1 MSFIKNCNK
10 HCITKGELI
19 MIGII
24 GAMAIEVDGIAA
36 MMDNM
41 TVETISSMKFYKGT
55 LCGKETVTAQCNP
68 GKVNAAI
75 CAQTIIM
82 KYSPDIIINTGVAG
96 GVDEELNICDVAIGT
111 DSVQYDMDTT
121 ALGEPLG
128 YISGLN
134 MVRIPCDERISSLL
148 AGCAR
153 AANGGGVVKKGTIAT
168 ADRFLSDPNIKI
180 NIRKKFGAIAAEME
194 GGAVA
199 QAASMCGVPFAVV
212 RAISDLADGTAAASF
227 EQFEQ
232 HAADISA
239 RAVMQAL
246 AEPDALT

>member
-194 GGAVA
+194 GGAIGHTA
-199 QAASMCGVPFAVV
+199 FANGVPYGIL
-212 RAISDLADGTAAASF
+212 RMISDNADGLSDMDYPAFCKIAAEKSIKICSLF
-227 EQFEQ
+227 VEKWC
-232 HAADISA
+232 D
-239 RAVMQAL
+239 
-246 AEPDALT
+246 